1 MLVLWLALVQFGAA
15 AQSVET
21 IERADQ
27 SVFRIINS
35 TGGSGTGYLIG
46 SPGYLLTN
54 QHVVGSDR
62 KVFVL
67 QQLEGRNEIFEANV
81 LHRDRER
88 DMAIV
93 HTARLQG
100 DPLMFNSNA
109 AQKGLQVFTLGFPG
123 LADMENWQN
132 IYQFI
137 DILRASR
144 NYTTSSHTK
153 GDISRVISETWD
165 SRSRRMKIIQHT
177 ATIRPGNSGGPLM
190 DLCGRIVG
198 MNTAGITGGRAGAA
212 TVYLASAASEIT
224 QFLDEHGVRYAESGS
239 DCEPSNGSGSGSS
252 RRDRLMMI
260 AIIGLAL
267 ILLVGILVAI
277 VYRHQL
283 QRIVE
288 HAFKPQ
294 RPQAKRRKAPIEDN
308 EASARQYH
316 ADLPASGFH
325 DPKPPI
331 AGVDDLALHQ
341 DNDGTVWLIRLRG
354 EKGKVR
360 FRVTQEAAQ
369 RKLAVGRDQ
378 RKVDLLLAEASVSRR
393 HAELRSAG
401 GRLYIEDLGST
412 NGTFVNGRKL
422 VQGHRHELRE
432 GDSLKLGKVKGS
444 VQIE

>member
-1 MLVLWLALVQFGAA
+1 MPVQAT
-15 AQSVET
+15 AQSSDT
-21 IERADQ
+21 IERADR

-35 TGGSGTGYLIG
+35 TGGSGTGYLIA

-54 QHVVGSDR
+54 QHVVGSDQ
-62 KVFVL
+62 KVFIL
-67 QQLEGRNEIFEANV
+67 QQLEGRNEIYEANV

-93 HTARLQG
+93 HTARLPG
-100 DPLMFNSNA
+100 EPLKFNSDA

-123 LADMENWQN
+123 LADMENWQT
-132 IYQFI
+132 IDQFI

-165 SRSRRMKIIQHT
+165 SRSHRMKIIQHT

-198 MNTAGITGGRAGAA
+198 MNTAGITGSRAGSA
-212 TVYLASAASEIT
+212 TVYLASAASEIM
-224 QFLDEHGVRYAESGS
+224 QFLNENGVRYTEAGS
-239 DCEPSNGSGSGSS
+239 DCPTNIGSGAGST
-252 RRDRLMMI
+252 RRDRLMMA

-267 ILLVGILVAI
+267 ILLAGILTAI
-277 VYRHQL
+277 VYRRQL
-283 QRIVE
+283 QPLLE

-294 RPQAKRRKAPIEDN
+294 PARPKRRKPPIEDN
-308 EASARQYH
+308 EASARQYQS
-316 ADLPASGFH
+316 DLSPSGFH
-325 DPKPPI
+325 NPKPPI
-331 AGVDDLALHQ
+331 AGVDDLAMQH
-341 DNDGTVWLIRLRG
+341 DNDGAVWLIRLRG
-354 EKGKVR
+354 EKGKVGY
-360 FRVTQEAAQ
+360 RVTQKAA
-369 RKLAVGRDQ
+369 RRTLSIGRDQ

-393 HAELRSAG
+393 HAGLRSEG

-412 NGTFVNGRKL
+412 NGTFVNGQKL
-422 VQGHRHELRE
+422 DQGHRRELRD